1 MIFWMFACFSSKNED
16 SATEELALVCEEPQE
31 IECEDD
37 LFLDLSLQDD
47 KVSEGAVVTTQDGAD
62 FYTTVDA
69 TAGGYNASSSNPW
82 VYVKFTDNGAEKVEI
97 NDEEALESMDW
108 DLSFRRFI
116 IRVNGGVSGPSCVG
130 AASFLESTYET
141 LTSVPDNLSFIS
153 DSFYSD
159 DCTLINDSS
168 GLPNSPQTALGSWWE
183 YPGCVKTT
191 LYPHLIQL
199 SNGRI
204 VKMVVD
210 QYYAEGQDTCNTS
223 GSPGNDGANIAF
235 RWTFMN

>member
-1 MIFWMFACFSSKNED
+1 MILWIFACGERESVDDKNKENI
-16 SATEELALVCEEPQE
+16 AVCEEPQE
-31 IECEDD
+31 ITCEDA

-47 KVSEGAVVTTQDGAD
+47 KVSDGAVVTTQDGSE
-62 FYTTVDA
+62 FFTTVDA
-69 TAGGYNASSSNPW
+69 TAGGYNAASSNPW
-82 VYVKFTDNGAEKVEI
+82 VYVKFTEDGAEKVDI

-116 IRVNGGVSGPSCVG
+116 IRVNGGASGPSCVG
-130 AASFLESTYET
+130 TASFLESTYEG
-141 LTSVPDNLSFIS
+141 LTSIPDGLSFIS

-168 GLPNSPQTALGSWWE
+168 GLPNSPQTALSSWWE

-191 LYPHLIQL
+191 LVPHLIQL
-199 SNGRI
+199 SDGRI
-204 VKMVVD
+204 IKMVVE
-210 QYYAEGQDTCNTS
+210 QYYAEGQDNCNTS
-223 GSPGNDGANIAF
+223 FEPGDDGANIAF